1 MSGEGQNYRIERH
14 WAPIGGRSVS
24 LISGSADGLN
34 PTDRAAV
41 YLPEA
46 LVGEGMMS
54 LKCISVRLR
63 FLGLVCVL
71 ACLLALPACSAR
83 LGAPGAGRDTETALP
98 PLQITLVDNAG
109 FLIECGGK
117 KILVDSFIR
126 SAPGDVRTRLEQA
139 AAPFEAIDVI
149 LTTHSHSDHFN
160 ARMVG
165 QYLERSP
172 DTLFVSTMQAVD
184 EVKRAVPAVQD
195 EQLKPFEPQEGK
207 RLQASFEGIALQML
221 NLPHGVPVTNLA
233 FIIQVGGWKLLHT
246 GDFVDVEDVKAY
258 RLADE
263 DIDVAFVPYFYLVE
277 ERFLSADGKSPLL
290 ESIQAEHFVP
300 MHLSVYTY
308 DREATLQEV
317 AAGFPDCLFFHEAL
331 ETQTVLAGGGY

>member
-1 MSGEGQNYRIERH
+1 MSWECR
-14 WAPIGGRSVS
+14 
-24 LISGSADGLN
+24 L
-34 PTDRAAV
+34 
-41 YLPEA
+41 
-46 LVGEGMMS
+46 
-54 LKCISVRLR
+54 VRLR
-63 FLGLVCVL
+63 FLGLLCVL
-71 ACLLALPACSAR
+71 ACLLALLACSAR
-83 LGAPGAGRDTETALP
+83 LGAPGAGRPTQSPLP

-109 FLIECGGK
+109 FLINCGAK

-139 AAPFEAIDVI
+139 AAPFEAVDVI

-172 DTLFVSTMQAVD
+172 DTVFVSTLQAVD
-184 EVKRAVPAVQD
+184 EVKKAVPAVLDQ
-195 EQLKPFEPQEGK
+195 QLKPFEPKEGE

-221 NLPHGVPVTNLA
+221 NLPHGVPVTNLG
-233 FIIQVGGWKLLHT
+233 FVIQVGGWKLLHT

-258 RLADE
+258 GLEDE
-263 DIDVAFVPYFYLVE
+263 DIDVAFVPYFYLLE

-290 ESIQAEHFVP
+290 ESIHAQHVVP
-300 MHLSVYTY
+300 MHLAVYTY

-317 AAGFPDCLFFHEAL
+317 AARFPGCLFFHEAL
-331 ETQTVLAGGGY
+331 ETQTVEAKGAR